1 MEKVIVEAEETLS
14 ALENA
19 FSKFD
24 VDEINTVPFKG
35 SWTAGQLTEHMILS
49 NSGFLQVINGP
60 VTETDKPADLMVAQI
75 KKDFLNFNVKYNSP
89 KVIYPEDKIYH
100 QPELMKNLRQIREG
114 ISEAVKG
121 LDLTRTCVAYELP
134 GYGFLT
140 RLEAIYFVI
149 YHTQRHV
156 HQLKNIYNTLNSN

>member
-1 MEKVIVEAEETLS
+1 MEKVMKEAAETLL

-19 FSKFD
+19 LSKFD
-24 VDEINTVPFKG
+24 ATGINTVPFIG
-35 SWTAGQLTEHMILS
+35 SWTAGQLAEHLILA

-60 VTETDKPADLMVAQI
+60 VTETDKPADMRVAQM
-75 KKDFLNFNVKYNSP
+75 KNDLLNFNVKFNSP
-89 KVIYPEDKIYH
+89 DEIYPEVKAYS
-100 QPELMKNLRQIREG
+100 QYALLERLKEIRNG
-114 ISEAVKG
+114 ISIAATN
-121 LDLTRTCVAYELP
+121 LDLTKTCSSFKLP

-156 HQLKNIYNTLNSN
+156 HQLENIYITLGTD